1 MLPPLRL
8 WWFMS
13 KNEDKK
19 HNNELLRSLY
29 MVSQIGLTISACVI
43 IGVFLGRFLDNTF
56 GTSPVLLIIFSL
68 LGAGAGFR
76 SIFQYANKKDQ

>member
-1 MLPPLRL
+1 
-8 WWFMS
+8 MS

-19 HNNELLRSLY
+19 YNRELLRSLY
-29 MVSQIGLTISACVI
+29 MISQIGLTIAACVI
-43 IGVFLGRFLDNTF
+43 IGVLLGRFLDNTF

-76 SIFQYANKKDQ
+76 SIFQYANKD